1 MASIERVAEL
11 ADAALRIVVR
21 DGMSAV
27 SFRAVAA
34 ESGWSLGAVQ
44 KAFASKQ
51 ELLEA
56 VVQRAQ
62 DLVVT
67 DVSRAPGEPDLHTW
81 LVGLVLQMLPLD
93 GPRRAA
99 VLVGVAYADR
109 AGVDPALGAA
119 LAQGDAGIR
128 GMLTALV
135 ARSRSRGEIAPALAD
150 DDVVRAVLALA
161 SGHAAQLLYDPRP
174 EAEVRAHV
182 AAVLAVL
189 LGMP

>member
-1 MASIERVAEL
+1 MASTERVAEL

-21 DGMSAV
+21 DGMAAV

-56 VVQRAQ
+56 VVARAQ
-62 DLVVT
+62 ELVVT

-93 GPRRAA
+93 PPRRAA

-109 AGVDPALGAA
+109 AGVDPALGAT
-119 LAQGDAGIR
+119 LAASDAGIR
-128 GMLTALV
+128 GMLVALV
-135 ARSRSRGEIAPALAD
+135 GRARSRGEVAPALAD
-150 DDVVRAVLALA
+150 EDVVRAVLALA
-161 SGHAAQLLYDPRP
+161 SGLAAQLLYDPRP
-174 EAEVRAHV
+174 EVDVRAHV
-182 AAVLAVL
+182 AAVLGVL
-189 LGMP
+189 LAAG